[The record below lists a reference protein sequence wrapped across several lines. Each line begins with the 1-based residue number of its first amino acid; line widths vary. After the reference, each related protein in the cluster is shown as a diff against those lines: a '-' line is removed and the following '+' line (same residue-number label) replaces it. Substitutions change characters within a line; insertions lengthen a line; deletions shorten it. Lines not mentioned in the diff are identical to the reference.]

1 MLEFVDEVV
10 GIDIPADLH
19 DFFVRNVLLP
29 QDDVAADSTREEENV
44 LQHLAEVTA
53 EGGNLDFADVDAVDQ
68 NLALLELVV
77 AADEGEDGALAR
89 AGRSDEGHG
98 LAGLHM
104 EGNALQHPLARDV
117 AEPDVPELDVALHFV
132 QLDGIGGVHHL
143 GLDVHDGEDLL
154 RRRQRRLQPVELL
167 GEVLDRGEELG
178 DIHIKGDDG
187 AAGNGLPEEGD
198 MVQMAHAA
206 KIEQAEDR
214 ADIQHIHQRTED
226 AEDEDLLLRGLGEG
240 LALLAELLHLLVLAA
255 KDLGDFDAGEI
266 LGEVGVDVGGRV
278 LDLAV
283 SAAREL
289 AEDDREQEDEGY
301 EAKHHQ
307 GQLVV
312 QEEHRH
318 QNAQNDEGVLGEV
331 DEEVREHHR
340 DGVGV
345 VGHAGDELAHRD
357 VVQLAVGEAFNV
369 GEKVF
374 TQIGDDALAHT
385 LQNDGLQIGAG
396 HREDQHTR
404 VHGHT
409 DIEAFQFE
417 IAYHKLFDV
426 AHDEG
431 RRDVVGD
438 GEEDEKAHDDE
449 LLEVGFGVAEE
460 AAQDLAVG
468 HAALEAHS
476 RFLVFDA
483 GVGDEQ
489 QHRHGADNA
498 AYEKKRIQTH
508 HALPPPT
515 SSSSFCK
522 STILWY
528 SGQDA

>member
-1 MLEFVDEVV
+1 MRV
-10 GIDIPADLH
+10 
-19 DFFVRNVLLP
+19 NV
-29 QDDVAADSTREEENV
+29 
-44 LQHLAEVTA
+44 
-53 EGGNLDFADVDAVDQ
+53 
-68 NLALLELVV
+68 
-77 AADEGEDGALAR
+77 
-89 AGRSDEGHG
+89 EGH
-98 LAGLHM
+98 
-104 EGNALQHPLARDV
+104 ALQHPLARKI
-117 AEPDVPELDVALHFV
+117 AEPDVAELDFALYLV
-132 QLDGIGGVHHL
+132 QLDGVGGVHHF
-143 GLDVHDGEDLL
+143 GRNVHDGEHLL
-154 RRRQRRLQPVELL
+154 RRGQRRLQPIELFGQILDGREEFGNVHVE
-167 GEVLDRGEELG
+167 R
-178 DIHIKGDDG
+178 DDG
-187 AAGNGLPEEGD
+187 AARDSLAQKRHA
-198 MVQMAHAA
+198 VQMPHAA
-206 KIEQAEDR
+206 EIKKTQDR
-214 ADIQHIHQRTED
+214 ADIQHVDQRTKH
-226 AEDEDLLLRGLGEG
+226 AEHKDLLSVRAGEA
-240 LALLAELLHLLVLAA
+240 LAFLAELRHLLVLAA
-255 KDLGDFDAGEI
+255 KDLRDLDAGQI
-266 LGEVGVDVGGRV
+266 LRQVGVDVGGRV

-331 DEEVREHHR
+331 DEEVCEHHR

-417 IAYHKLFDV
+417 IAHHKLFDV

-489 QHRHGADNA
+489 QHRHGADDA

>member
-1 MLEFVDEVV
+1 
-10 GIDIPADLH
+10 
-19 DFFVRNVLLP
+19 
-29 QDDVAADSTREEENV
+29 
-44 LQHLAEVTA
+44 
-53 EGGNLDFADVDAVDQ
+53 
-68 NLALLELVV
+68 
-77 AADEGEDGALAR
+77 
-89 AGRSDEGHG
+89 
-98 LAGLHM
+98 
-104 EGNALQHPLARDV
+104 
-117 AEPDVPELDVALHFV
+117 
-132 QLDGIGGVHHL
+132 
-143 GLDVHDGEDLL
+143 
-154 RRRQRRLQPVELL
+154 
-167 GEVLDRGEELG
+167 
-178 DIHIKGDDG
+178 
-187 AAGNGLPEEGD
+187 

-226 AEDEDLLLRGLGEG
+226 AEDKNLLLRSLGEG

-255 KDLGDFDAGEI
+255 KDLGDLDAGEI

-283 SAAREL
+283 SAAGEL

-301 EAKHHQ
+301 EAEHHQ

-345 VGHAGDELAHRD
+345 VGHAGDELSHRD

-374 TQIGDDALAHT
+374 AQIGDDALAHT

-417 IAYHKLFDV
+417 IAHHKLFDV

-438 GEEDEKAHDDE
+438 GEEDEKAHDNE
-449 LLEVGFGVAEE
+449 LPEVGLGVAEE

-489 QHRHGADNA
+489 QHRHGADDA
-498 AYEKKRIQTH
+498 AHEKKRIQTH

-515 SSSSFCK
+515 SSSSFCR
-522 STILWY
+522 STILRY

>member
-1 MLEFVDEVV
+1 M
-10 GIDIPADLH
+10 
-19 DFFVRNVLLP
+19 
-29 QDDVAADSTREEENV
+29 S
-44 LQHLAEVTA
+44 
-53 EGGNLDFADVDAVDQ
+53 
-68 NLALLELVV
+68 VV
-77 AADEGEDGALAR
+77 ASL
-89 AGRSDEGHG
+89 
-98 LAGLHM
+98 
-104 EGNALQHPLARDV
+104 
-117 AEPDVPELDVALHFV
+117 
-132 QLDGIGGVHHL
+132 
-143 GLDVHDGEDLL
+143 
-154 RRRQRRLQPVELL
+154 
-167 GEVLDRGEELG
+167 
-178 DIHIKGDDG
+178 
-187 AAGNGLPEEGD
+187 
-198 MVQMAHAA
+198 
-206 KIEQAEDR
+206 
-214 ADIQHIHQRTED
+214 
-226 AEDEDLLLRGLGEG
+226 
-240 LALLAELLHLLVLAA
+240 
-255 KDLGDFDAGEI
+255 
-266 LGEVGVDVGGRV
+266 
-278 LDLAV
+278 
-283 SAAREL
+283 REL

-374 TQIGDDALAHT
+374 TQIGDDALTHT

-417 IAYHKLFDV
+417 IAHHKLFDV

-449 LLEVGFGVAEE
+449 LPEVGLGVAEE
-460 AAQDLAVG
+460 AAQDLTVG

-483 GVGDEQ
+483 GVGDKQ

-522 STILWY
+522 STILRY